1 MIVDRK
7 SGKWYVAGERK
18 EEIGETHCSYL
29 CEIGHYGQSNEMSR
43 GRLIMYQENLQNT
56 KIVQYLQRI

>member
-7 SGKWYVAGERK
+7 SGKWCVAGERK

-29 CEIGHYGQSNEMSR
+29 CEIGHSGQSNEMSG
-43 GRLIMYQENLQNT
+43 GRLIVYQEKLQNT
-56 KIVQYLQRI
+56 KDVQYLQRI